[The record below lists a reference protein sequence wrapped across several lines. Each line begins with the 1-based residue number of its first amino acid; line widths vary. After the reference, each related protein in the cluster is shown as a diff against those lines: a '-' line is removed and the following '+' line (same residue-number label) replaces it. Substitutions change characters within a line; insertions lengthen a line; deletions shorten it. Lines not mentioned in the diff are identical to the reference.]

1 MDEQEQFFEI
11 PVPKPTEFRLYYDDN
26 GNVICYTTENLE
38 GNFIVI
44 TPEIFAQC
52 RHDIKVINGKLQE
65 KISGMVLSML
75 ELSTTG
81 VRTSSED
88 ISIVVSDDYKG
99 TTNTWEL
106 KHYEL

>member
-1 MDEQEQFFEI
+1 MDEEQYFE
-11 PVPKPTEFRLYYDDN
+11 VQAPKPIEFRLYYDDD
-26 GNVICYTTENLE
+26 GNVLCYTTEKLE

-52 RHDIKVINGKLQE
+52 RHDVKVINGKLQE

-75 ELSTTG
+75 ELSNVG
-81 VRTSSED
+81 VRTSGED
-88 ISIVVSDDYKG
+88 VSIVVGNDYMG
-99 TTNTWEL
+99 TINTWEL